1 MASYSGDLSE
11 EEQATRAREERQQI
25 VLRSRM
31 IKNYDFQN
39 LFYAPISSRKTQG
52 KWLLNYS
59 KAPTD

>member
-1 MASYSGDLSE
+1 MASYSGETDPETSEDREMESYSGDLSE

-39 LFYAPISSRKTQG
+39 LFMHQ
-52 KWLLNYS
+52 
-59 KAPTD
+59 